1 MKIVNYVPMEVN
13 LNPGDRVNFDFTVYP
28 RRNGYY
34 IRRIVE
40 NRNGVYVV
48 FNNNTYRPM
57 STYGKTWWKVD

>member
-1 MKIVNYVPMEVN
+1 MKIVNYVPVEVN
-13 LNPGDRVNFDFTVYP
+13 LNPGDRVNFEFTLNP
-28 RRNGYY
+28 RRSGYY

-40 NRNGVYVV
+40 TNNGVYVV